1 MLRLPDRQHA
11 GGPLAPALR
20 HDAGPPLRGGRD
32 GSRRERRTLR
42 RRNLPLPALR
52 DEVTASAGGTAG
64 TTGDQCRRHVA
75 AAAALAALAACGGEA
90 PDGRRAAGADP
101 ERGLALIAEHGC
113 HACHA
118 IPGVQG
124 PKGVIGP
131 PLDDFGKRVMIVGS
145 VPNTPENLTRWIA
158 HPTRMLPSTAMP
170 EMGLTEEEAR
180 DIAAYLH
187 ELR

>member
-20 HDAGPPLRGGRD
+20 HDAGPPLRAGRD
-32 GSRRERRTLR
+32 SFRRERRTLR
-42 RRNLPLPALR
+42 RRNPPFPAVR

-64 TTGDQCRRHVA
+64 TTGRDCRRHVA
-75 AAAALAALAACGGEA
+75 AAALATLAACGGEV
-90 PDGRRAAGADP
+90 PDGRRAAGTDP

-113 HACHA
+113 PACHA
-118 IPGVQG
+118 IPGVKG

-131 PLDDFGKRVMIVGS
+131 PLDGFGRRVMIVGS

-158 HPTRMLPSTAMP
+158 HPPRMLPSTAMP
-170 EMGLTEEEAR
+170 DMGLAEEEAR